1 MRDSTL
7 TTFRELIDAGYLQVG
22 DGYRTKQAEHG
33 QPGLPILR
41 VAEVLD
47 GRIDPKFEDFVSD
60 DYRPAMGSKVSR
72 PRDIVLTT
80 KGTVGR
86 VAMMPS
92 EGPEFVYSPQ
102 VCFFRTMST
111 GPLVGQYLYYW
122 FKSEQFWSQARSLK
136 GQTDMAD
143 YINLAD
149 IRSLR
154 ILLQPKQ
161 VQQSIGTVLGALDDK
176 IAVNDRIGLAH
187 EELLRCLFQELRID
201 VEDESAHEISVSE
214 LIEFNPR
221 TRAIRSRDAV
231 YLDMSAVPTN
241 SARVR
246 GWSRRE
252 PKSGARFINND
263 TVMARITPCLE
274 NGKVAF
280 VDFMDEGEVGVGL
293 TEFIVMR
300 AKTGLPI
307 HLPYFLAR
315 SPRFQNHAIRNMVGS
330 SGRQRVGAGQ
340 LTDFPIRRPDHNELA
355 EFGTA
360 TSIAFRHIKSLDAES
375 QTLTELRDV
384 LLPRLMSG
392 EIRVQDAER
401 IVEDAM

>member
-1 MRDSTL
+1 MSDGVQS
-7 TTFRELIDAGYLQVG
+7 TFRELIDAGHLQVG

-33 QPGLPILR
+33 RPGFPILR

-47 GRIDPKFEDFVSD
+47 GRIDPKFGDFVSAEH
-60 DYRPAMGSKVSR
+60 RAAMGSKISR
-72 PRDIVLTT
+72 AGDIVLTT

-92 EGPEFVYSPQ
+92 ESPEFIYSPQ
-102 VCFFRTMST
+102 VCFFRITPA
-111 GPLVGQYLYYW
+111 GPLANKYLYYW

-154 ILLQPKQ
+154 ILLPPKST
-161 VQQSIGTVLGALDDK
+161 QQSVVSVLGALDDK
-176 IAVNDRIGLAH
+176 IAINDRACLAH
-187 EELLRCLFQELRID
+187 EELARARFEEMRID
-201 VEDESAHEISVSE
+201 VDDESADQVPVSE

-221 TRAIRSRDAV
+221 TPTIRYEDAV
-231 YLDMSAVPTN
+231 FLEMAAVPTS
-241 SARVR
+241 SARVMD
-246 GWSRRE
+246 WSRRE
-252 PKSGARFINND
+252 PKSGTRFMNSD

-280 VDFMDEGEVGVGL
+280 IDFMNDGEVGVGS

-300 AKTGLPI
+300 SRPGVPA

-315 SPRFQNHAIRNMVGS
+315 SPRFQGHAIRNMVGS
-330 SGRQRVGAGQ
+330 SGRQRVGAAQ
-340 LTDFPIRRPDHNELA
+340 LAGFPIRRPDRDRLL
-355 EFGTA
+355 EFGDA
-360 TSIAFRHIKSLDAES
+360 VSISFSHMKSLGAES
-375 QTLTELRDV
+375 RSLTNMRDI

-392 EIRVQDAER
+392 EIRVREAEQ
-401 IVEDAM
+401 IVEGAT